1 MQHDLQIC
9 ALNIKSVRQM
19 QICMHTL
26 AICMHLTLICM
37 HRTCHEGTRFG
48 TGRGRSNAAE
58 AGGRGLGEDPQN
70 DGQHQNKYINCMS
83 GIVWCAH
90 HLSKPYHFSR
100 IVDDFSKINMNYTIS
115 HLRSVGHHVFVF
127 HIMIPLENNKN
138 ATEIVRTWNVPV
150 SVEYFME

>member
-1 MQHDLQIC
+1 MAQTPTSVDLYAWVSDLYALEADLYALKVDLYAARLTNVY
-9 ALNIKSVRQM
+9 ALNIQICMRQM
-19 QICMHTL
+19 QICVHTL

-90 HLSKPYHFSR
+90 HLSKPTILVALS
-100 IVDDFSKINMNYTIS
+100 TIS
-115 HLRSVGHHVFVF
+115 Q
-127 HIMIPLENNKN
+127 K
-138 ATEIVRTWNVPV
+138 
-150 SVEYFME
+150 